1 MEFIEQ
7 QRLNIKV
14 SDGIYKIIPY
24 TKNIIETTF
33 IPTGEIE
40 KKASHAVVLKPK
52 QIDITFEEKVD
63 HFVLQT
69 DGILVK
75 VQKSPFQIKYYHNNK
90 LIISE
95 AQGYIKNDS
104 LEGIASL
111 FLD

>member
-1 MEFIEQ
+1 MNKLLYFLFCISFSTVLAQNSERIYKSVEFIEQ

-40 KKASHAVVLKPK
+40 KKTSHAVVLKPK
-52 QIDITFEEKVD
+52 QIDVTFVEKVD

-75 VQKSPFQIKYYHNNK
+75 V
-90 LIISE
+90 
-95 AQGYIKNDS
+95 
-104 LEGIASL
+104 
-111 FLD
+111 